1 MPSEHVV
8 KLIDVFDDAKCV
20 HIIQEL
26 CEGGELFY
34 QIQKQAHFSERDAAA
49 IVKQVA
55 SALFHLHAA
64 DIVHRDVKPENLL
77 YSNTGANALLKIS
90 DFGLSHI
97 TGQKDPMVGLFGT
110 MDYIAPE
117 VLRER
122 HFVKAGDMWSL
133 GVILYI
139 LLSGTAPFRG
149 NSVKEKYTRILTNTY
164 ALTGGLWDAVSES
177 AKDLVRK
184 LMHNDPGQ
192 RLTAAEVL
200 RHAWVADEKVAPD
213 LHSPLL
219 KQALATFN
227 AKRRFRVAAFAC
239 IAGSVRGVRKFL
251 RQAFGPVLH
260 QFSEKELTRIKD
272 EFYKASGTSNSV
284 DYDKFGTV
292 LDTLGLD
299 LKETAV
305 KRLFELFDRN
315 GDGQV
320 NFRELIAGLA
330 CLSPN
335 SKASESEGAGL
346 ERPSTAKIKFCFDLY
361 DVDEDG
367 VITREELGSML
378 EAMSAESVEEAIDQA
393 DMVAELFSKI
403 DVNGDGHITFEEFRT
418 AVESDSNLLRTLLT

>member
-49 IVKQVA
+49 IIKQVA

-77 YSNTGANALLKIS
+77 YSSVSADALLKIT

-122 HFVKAGDMWSL
+122 RFVKAGDMWSL

-139 LLSGTAPFRG
+139 LLSGVAPFRG
-149 NSVKEKYTRILTNTY
+149 NSVKEKYTRILTNSY

-184 LMHNDPGQ
+184 LMHDDPGQ

-200 RHAWVADEKVAPD
+200 RHSWVADETVAPD

-251 RQAFGPVLH
+251 KQAFGPVLH

-272 EFYKASGTSNSV
+272 EFYKASGASNSV
-284 DYDKFGTV
+284 DFDKFGTV
-292 LDTLGLD
+292 LDTLGLG
-299 LKETAV
+299 LGAPAV

-335 SKASESEGAGL
+335 NKASQSEDGGA

-393 DMVAELFSKI
+393 DMVAEIFSKI
-403 DVNGDGHITFEEFRT
+403 DINGDGHITFEEFKT
-418 AVESDSNLLRTLLT
+418 AVESDGDLLRTLLT